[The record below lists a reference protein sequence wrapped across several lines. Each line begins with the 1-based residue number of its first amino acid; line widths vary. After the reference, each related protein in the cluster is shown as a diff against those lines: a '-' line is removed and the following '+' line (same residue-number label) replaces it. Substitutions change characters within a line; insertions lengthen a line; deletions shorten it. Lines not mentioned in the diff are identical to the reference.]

1 MKTPSTL
8 LVATL
13 AALASFANVPQSV
26 VHSDPFADALSPS
39 PDARV
44 AKALAPWIENG
55 HLPGAVSILCDGDST
70 EVTCVGFSDV
80 AAKRPISLDD
90 AFMQCS
96 QTKGFCGVTVAIL
109 IEEGR
114 LSLDDPV
121 SKYLPEFKT
130 LWVKVSET
138 NDTLTLLKAQNELT
152 VRMCLN
158 HTGGFP
164 FEIPAKWASIP
175 GGGWSGGMPLR
186 SVAATAAAL
195 PLLFEPGTNVK
206 YSNTGID
213 IAAAVVQTI
222 VGKPWEDFLRE
233 RVLDPLG
240 MSETSFWP
248 TDRQLAH
255 HIELYDVH
263 EDAPATFRLQN
274 GNQQRPYNDSH
285 VFPSAGAGLWTTA
298 RDQVKFYR
306 MLMNGGIGDN
316 GVRILKKE
324 TVHGVLATSSRSK
337 ALGGYS
343 LGFNASEYGWGWF
356 GHGGAW
362 GTNCQV
368 DTERRRLKLWV
379 VQLNGSPRPWDKAK
393 AAAED
398 AFFAEALDR
407 EGENAYTGR
416 TE

>member
-1 MKTPSTL
+1 MHTSKSFLLAAFAVASFLAARPLMGEDAFTASLAPSTNAH
-8 LVATL
+8 VAR
-13 AALASFANVPQSV
+13 AIQ
-26 VHSDPFADALSPS
+26 
-39 PDARV
+39 
-44 AKALAPWIENG
+44 PWVDSGE
-55 HLPGAVSILCDGDST
+55 LPGAISIVCAGEKT
-70 EVTCVGFSDV
+70 EVSCVGFADV
-80 AAKRPISLDD
+80 AARRPITLDD
-90 AFMQCS
+90 PFMQCS
-96 QTKGFCGVTVAIL
+96 QTKGFCGVTAAIL
-109 IEEGR
+109 VEEGR

-138 NDTLTLLKAQNELT
+138 NDTRTLQKAQNTLT

-164 FEIPAKWASIP
+164 FEIPAKWAHIP

-186 SVAATAAAL
+186 SVAVTAATL
-195 PLLFEPGTNVK
+195 PLRFEPGTK
-206 YSNTGID
+206 TQYSNTGID

-222 VGKPWEDFLRE
+222 VGKPWEDFLKE

-240 MSETSFWP
+240 MMETRFKP
-248 TDRQLAH
+248 TDEQIAR

-263 EDAPATFRLQN
+263 TNAPATFRLQN

-306 MLMNGGIGDN
+306 MLMNGGVGDN
-316 GVRILKKE
+316 GVRILKEE
-324 TVHGVLATSSRSK
+324 TVRNILATSSRPQG
-337 ALGGYS
+337 LGNYS
-343 LGFNASEYGWGWF
+343 LGLNTSADGKGWF

-368 DTERRRLKLWV
+368 SMEGRRLKLWV
-379 VQLNGSPRPWDKAK
+379 VQLNGNPRPWNKAK
-393 AAAED
+393 DAAED
-398 AFFAEALDR
+398 AFFAEAIDR
-407 EGENAYTGR
+407 TEEEAYTGR